1 MMVQSKSLCT
11 SDGVDVEKRLDDARV
26 IKKTVLSAQTR

>member
-1 MMVQSKSLCT
+1 MMVQSKSLYT

-26 IKKTVLSAQTR
+26 IKYLSAQTR